1 MSKKNLRRVSYVI
14 SAQTAWHIEDLARL
28 EHTTPGHILDKLV
41 REKMLSLRVERYPQQ
56 NVRKEGNP

>member
-1 MSKKNLRRVSYVI
+1 MSKKNLRRVSWLV
-14 SAQTAWHIEDLARL
+14 SAQTAWNVNKLAQIEG
-28 EHTTPGHILDKLV
+28 TTPGHIVDKLV

>member
-14 SAQTAWHIEDLARL
+14 SAQTAWHIKDLARL
-28 EHTTPGHILDKLV
+28 GNTTPGHILDKLV

-56 NVRKEGNP
+56 NVRKGGNP